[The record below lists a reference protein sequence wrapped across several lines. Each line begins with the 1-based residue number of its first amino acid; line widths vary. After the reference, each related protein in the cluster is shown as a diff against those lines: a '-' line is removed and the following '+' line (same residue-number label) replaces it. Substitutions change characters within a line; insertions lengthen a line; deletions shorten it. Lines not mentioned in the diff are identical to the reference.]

1 MGADCGDYKITPKKI
16 KDVQRRSHWHKGY
29 LSDNKSHYHDGHDE
43 MFYSTCYK
51 KKKTKEN
58 LDALTAALTPP
69 PADDHRKKAVVQYG
83 SSCRTGD

>member
-1 MGADCGDYKITPKKI
+1 MSGEDLTGTRVAFRTTNLTTMMKCLTQQH
-16 KDVQRRSHWHKGY
+16 VT
-29 LSDNKSHYHDGHDE
+29 NK
-43 MFYSTCYK
+43 T
-51 KKKTKEN
+51 TKEH

>member
-1 MGADCGDYKITPKKI
+1 MSREDLTGQRVTFPITNLTTMIGMMKCFTQH
-16 KDVQRRSHWHKGY
+16 V
-29 LSDNKSHYHDGHDE
+29 
-43 MFYSTCYK
+43 T